1 MTTTMRTLT
10 PRAYELRGDMLEQA
24 VKNHGRKTVLSW
36 ADDEVKV
43 SIINTLA
50 QMRADHE
57 AKTGR
62 LINWVLTKA

>member
-1 MTTTMRTLT
+1 MTTRTLT

-24 VKNHGRKTVLSW
+24 AEIHGRKTVLSW
-36 ADDEVKV
+36 ADDKVKV

-57 AKTGR
+57 AKQGR
-62 LINWVLTKA
+62 QINW